1 MDMKMAGDGKG
12 KLGSG
17 EAAGIWLLLAMVSH
31 TAWGGYPVLVRYLQH
46 VHRMPTMGLSAA
58 TNLLAFVILFIWKKS
73 RIDFRVLGVRD
84 FLLFGGVV
92 AVRGLT
98 NIYGPRLTFATTVQ
112 LFSLLSPFVVALLG
126 KKLLGESLPKFT
138 VAALLC
144 SLAGSLFMVLGG
156 PVSGGVGGNDPLSNW
171 IGIFLSFFGGI
182 LMAFLMMDIK
192 LLTRKGASA
201 ETLAITQF
209 GSMALFMSV
218 GSIMVGEPID
228 PWFHLPVSGIA
239 AFLAFAL
246 IVILSGTMLQNR
258 AVDHLGAA
266 SYSTMQAWRLAAT
279 IAISWLLLGEGI
291 DTVWQGV
298 GALIVMATVTLYMV
312 SQKRERDREMA
323 ATQGGRT

>member
-1 MDMKMAGDGKG
+1 MAGTGTRRKETV
-12 KLGSG
+12 
-17 EAAGIWLLLAMVSH
+17 EAEGVWLLLAIVSH

-46 VHRMPTMGLSAA
+46 VHHMPTMGLSAA
-58 TNLLAFVILFIWKKS
+58 TNLVAFVILYIWKKPK
-73 RIDFRVLGVRD
+73 IDFRVLGWRD
-84 FLLFGGVV
+84 LLLFGGIV
-92 AVRGLT
+92 AIRGLT
-98 NIYGPRLTFATTVQ
+98 NIYGPRLTYATTVQ

-126 KKLLGESLPKFT
+126 KRLLGESLPKFT

-144 SLAGSLFMVLGG
+144 SLVGSLFMVLGG
-156 PVSGGVGGNDPLSNW
+156 PVSGGVGGNDTLSNW
-171 IGIFLSFFGGI
+171 AGIFLSFFGGI

-209 GSMALFMSV
+209 ASMAFFMTA
-218 GSIMVGEPID
+218 GSLMVGEPLE
-228 PWFHLPVSGIA
+228 PWIHLPVSGIA

-298 GALIVMATVTLYMV
+298 GAFIVMATVTLYLV
-312 SQKRERDREMA
+312 SQKRERDREVVA
-323 ATQGGRT
+323 PQGGRA

>member
-1 MDMKMAGDGKG
+1 MTGDR
-12 KLGSG
+12 SG
-17 EAAGIWLLLAMVSH
+17 GRRAAEAEGVWLLLAIVSH

-46 VHRMPTMGLSAA
+46 VHHMPTMGLSAA
-58 TNLLAFVILFIWKKS
+58 TNLLAFLILFVWKKR
-73 RIDFRVLGVRD
+73 RIDFRVLGWRD

-92 AVRGLT
+92 AIRGLT
-98 NIYGPRLTFATTVQ
+98 NIYGPRLTYATTVQ

-126 KKLLGESLPKFT
+126 MKLLGEKLPKFT
-138 VAALLC
+138 IAALMC

-156 PVSGGVGGNDPLSNW
+156 PVSGGVGGNDPFSNW

-182 LMAFLMMDIK
+182 LMAFLMMGIK
-192 LLTRKGASA
+192 FLTRKGASA

-209 GSMALFMSV
+209 GSMALFMSA
-218 GSIMVGEPID
+218 GSVLVGEPIE
-228 PWFHLPVSGIA
+228 PWIHLPVSGIA
-239 AFLAFAL
+239 AFLAFSL

-266 SYSTMQAWRLAAT
+266 SYSTIQAWRLAAT

-291 DTVWQGV
+291 DTVWQGI
-298 GALIVMATVTLYMV
+298 GAFIVMATVTLYMV